1 MDAEPKTLQAG
12 MEWVLNVLFL
22 STRGDEPLK
31 AASFSGEDTEG
42 AWTVRTG
49 DGERA
54 KRAEANHQPLFNA
67 PVASGL

>member
-42 AWTVRTG
+42 A
-49 DGERA
+49 
-54 KRAEANHQPLFNA
+54 
-67 PVASGL
+67 